1 MLTQNQIL
9 NYLNN
14 DEWFTPSMSQHRVRI
29 IDKQGRETFVPQSYY
44 HLYENGEQISI
55 RVSNHGT
62 ALRTWLKR
70 RVLPNQTKQ
79 NLSVVFANEPVSS
92 EVKIQPTK
100 IIDNNGKIK
109 TQNLYFVIEQYAY
122 KMDSLS
128 LKDFKRIIS
137 KLKHLDDNTVFNDP
151 FKKKPNKIAR
161 RTVLTPTDEKG
172 NKIPNNTNPI
182 HQRQIAVANNP
193 DKEVDA
199 FGNVIK
205 DNIHH
210 YINNVLTENYLHKLI
225 IQTIKSSIFN

>member
-1 MLTQNQIL
+1 MLSETQIL
-9 NYLNN
+9 LYLHT
-14 DEWFTPSMSQHRVRI
+14 DDWFRPSKAPNKKMIKDAKGNI
-29 IDKQGRETFVPQSYY
+29 IYAAQSYY
-44 HLYENGEQISI
+44 HNYGNGEQISI

-62 ALRTWLKR
+62 ALRTWIKR
-70 RVLPNQTKQ
+70 KVDPTRTIQ
-79 NLSVVFANEPVSS
+79 NLSIVFSNELVSS
-92 EVKIQPTK
+92 KLETEPTTYVDSNGEV
-100 IIDNNGKIK
+100 K
-109 TQNLYFVIEQYAY
+109 TQNLYFVVEQYAY

-172 NKIPNNTNPI
+172 NKVPNNTNPI